1 VTTGPPPSA
10 AEDVVTCEIVVP
22 APPEEVFRWFV
33 RPELLVRWIG
43 IDARLEPR
51 PGGLFS
57 FEIAGCR
64 PGPRQVA
71 ALPGALRKETP
82 MAVDIIASGTI
93 VRPRD
98 EVAAYLR
105 DPANDTSW
113 IGGLRSAR
121 LLTSGPVA
129 VGSQVERVASFL
141 GRRIEYVNEIT
152 ELTGDRLAMR
162 SVRSP
167 FPMRVTYGH
176 RQASDGATEVSV
188 RVEGDAGRYYALLAP
203 LLGVAVRRSITRDL
217 RNLKRILEGQPQPA
231 GH

>member
-1 VTTGPPPSA
+1 MPVDVTAIAT
-10 AEDVVTCEIVVP
+10 
-22 APPEEVFRWFV
+22 
-33 RPELLVRWIG
+33 
-43 IDARLEPR
+43 ID
-51 PGGLFS
+51 
-57 FEIAGCR
+57 
-64 PGPRQVA
+64 
-71 ALPGALRKETP
+71 
-82 MAVDIIASGTI
+82 
-93 VRPRD
+93 RPRE

-105 DPANDTSW
+105 DPANDTQW

-121 LLTSGPVA
+121 LLTPEPVA
-129 VGSQVERVASFL
+129 VGSQVERVAGFL
-141 GRRIEYVNEIT
+141 GRRVHYVNEIT
-152 ELTGDRLAMR
+152 ELTGERLALR

-176 RQASDGATEVSV
+176 RQAADGATEVSV

>member
-1 VTTGPPPSA
+1 MPVDVTATA
-10 AEDVVTCEIVVP
+10 T
-22 APPEEVFRWFV
+22 
-33 RPELLVRWIG
+33 
-43 IDARLEPR
+43 ID
-51 PGGLFS
+51 
-57 FEIAGCR
+57 C
-64 PGPRQVA
+64 PRQ
-71 ALPGALRKETP
+71 
-82 MAVDIIASGTI
+82 
-93 VRPRD
+93 

-121 LLTSGPVA
+121 LLTPGPVA

-141 GRRIEYVNEIT
+141 GRRVEYVNEIT
-152 ELTGDRLAMR
+152 ELTGERLAMR

-176 RQASDGATEVSV
+176 RPATNDANDATEVSV

-217 RNLKRILEGQPQPA
+217 RNLKQVLEGQRQPS
-231 GH
+231 GR